1 MPMVLLA
8 APSAYGVGAFAHEHL
23 PIEVAAFAGMAFEA
37 AYIGAIAMADQQHDD
52 GDNTTTLLWW
62 AVNLFAV
69 VASVLSNLLFFAGG
83 QYASITPETAT
94 HAVPLPVLGFFYGL
108 LLHRTSAKAARVA
121 AGEIERQRKEN
132 DEKALRTKFQCKH
145 GCGYGALSDAAL
157 RGHYARCP
165 KKP

>member
-1 MPMVLLA
+1 
-8 APSAYGVGAFAHEHL
+8 
-23 PIEVAAFAGMAFEA
+23 MAFEG

-52 GDNTTTLLWW
+52 TDHTTTVLWW

-69 VASVLSNLLFFAGG
+69 VASVLSNLLFFANGS
-83 QYASITPETAT
+83 YANITPETAT

-121 AGEIERQRKEN
+121 ADEVDRQRKE
-132 DEKALRTKFQCKH
+132 DGEKALRNKYRCKH